1 MPRVLVD
8 AGDLFAEEADL
19 LTLAKPRFSWLFAMM
34 AGKPAVVSGFS
45 LRRDFWGFG
54 LLVLCLVI
62 FLSVLSYQSADVAAI
77 QSPPNSPP
85 HNLIGVFGAWT
96 AFVLFMT
103 LGVGGYLVPLV
114 LGAMGVLL
122 LVRSEDRVGLK
133 VMWLWICL
141 FGVVC
146 LLELLPGVLDRAVVN
161 LNTCSPGGLI
171 GKILG
176 QGVLIRLIGNIGS
189 WILLAG
195 LVLSGIVILLEIHPT
210 SAFQGLGAGS
220 VGIFSALRDR
230 VKGFFERKGEEVE
243 VELKQVRRKLEQSVK
258 KKRPVQ
264 QKSKSKPEE
273 KEKAEEPSPVP
284 AGSESQPGQNRERS
298 LVHVGDDEPAPSP
311 GVFSQLRKKIKPAA
325 ASATPAPDDFPTVS
339 SARPGEWVLPPIDLL
354 EQPPGVAHP
363 DDSQTQKTAEIL
375 KSTLTE
381 FNIDAE
387 IINVEHGPVVTSFEV
402 RPAPGVRVEKI
413 SALSNNLALAL
424 KAESIRVQAPIP
436 GKGVVGIEIPN
447 SESTIVYARD
457 ILESKTWKSDKAAL
471 PLNIGVDV
479 SGRKIVGDLAE
490 MPHLLIAGATGSG
503 KSVCMNS
510 LLAGLLM
517 TRTPDQMRLILVDPK
532 IVEFTVFNDL
542 PHLVVPVITDAKKV
556 GLGLRWAINEMEK
569 RYKLFAKAGVRN
581 IKLFNARKI
590 DRQADL
596 FDEGAAE
603 EDRPPDTLPYI
614 VIVIDELADLMLVAQ
629 SEIEN
634 SIARL
639 AQLSRAVGIHMIL
652 ATQRPSVNVIT
663 GTIKANFPTRLAFQV
678 AQKVDSRTILD
689 EIGADKLL
697 GKGDML
703 FLPPGTGKLIRA
715 QGAWTS
721 DEEIGRIV
729 DFIKAQGEPEYVEQ
743 VKEKMENATPE
754 LPGNDED
761 DELVAQAVEIIRQTR
776 RASTSSLQRRLR
788 IGYNRAARLMD
799 LLEERGVVGPPQGS
813 DPREIMID
821 LDGEIPEN
829 PAEDETKDQEEA

>member
-1 MPRVLVD
+1 
-8 AGDLFAEEADL
+8 
-19 LTLAKPRFSWLFAMM
+19 MM
-34 AGKPAVVSGFS
+34 AGKAAVVSGFS

-62 FLSVLSYQSADVAAI
+62 FLSVLSYQSTDVAAI

-284 AGSESQPGQNRERS
+284 AGSESKPGQNRERS

-590 DRQADL
+590 DRQAEL
-596 FDEGAAE
+596 FDEGADE

-729 DFIKAQGEPEYVEQ
+729 DFIKAQGGPEYVEQ
-743 VKEKMENATPE
+743 VKEKMENAAPE

>member
-1 MPRVLVD
+1 
-8 AGDLFAEEADL
+8 
-19 LTLAKPRFSWLFAMM
+19 
-34 AGKPAVVSGFS
+34 
-45 LRRDFWGFG
+45 
-54 LLVLCLVI
+54 
-62 FLSVLSYQSADVAAI
+62 
-77 QSPPNSPP
+77 
-85 HNLIGVFGAWT
+85 LIGVFGAWT

-273 KEKAEEPSPVP
+273 KEKAEEASPVP
-284 AGSESQPGQNRERS
+284 AGSESKPGQNRERS

-590 DRQADL
+590 DRQAEL
-596 FDEGAAE
+596 FDEGADE

-729 DFIKAQGEPEYVEQ
+729 DFIKAQGGPEYVEQ
-743 VKEKMENATPE
+743 VKEKMENAAPE

-799 LLEERGVVGPPQGS
+799 LLEERGVVGPP
-813 DPREIMID
+813 
-821 LDGEIPEN
+821 
-829 PAEDETKDQEEA
+829 